1 MMPVT
6 LETLER
12 LREPAWFDHVGEPIF
27 DQRVHTL
34 KSWKQAIAECSSARW
49 TNLKLEMA
57 NKLTEKLAAQAR
69 ERFRK
74 WNEVVRELKPITNEL
89 VAEKCALVVKENDLP
104 KEFLDSV
111 RWDILSVALEAEYSD
126 IVPVSFYAGNAHWY
140 ASGHF
145 PCGWDGIPLE
155 KGGHLIV
162 F

>member
-1 MMPVT
+1 MMPATAAT
-6 LETLER
+6 LKQ
-12 LREPAWFDHVGEPIF
+12 LRESDWFGQVGEPIF
-27 DQRVHTL
+27 DQRVRAL
-34 KSWKQAIAECSSARW
+34 KSWKQAIAECTSARW
-49 TNLKLEMA
+49 SDLQLEMA
-57 NKLTEKLAAQAR
+57 NRLREKLLSR
-69 ERFRK
+69 SKERFRK
-74 WNEVVRELKPITNEL
+74 WNEVVREIRPITNEL
-89 VAEKCALVVKENDLP
+89 VAEKCAAVVKANNLP